1 MSMETDREIVGDQR
15 NEKLATTTNNNGTT
29 ANENGDG
36 AKNND
41 VDTNTPTGKITNVK
55 EVVADN
61 DSNTNVQQK
70 ITEQVEVSGFQF

>member
-1 MSMETDREIVGDQR
+1 MSMETDREIVDDQR
-15 NEKLATTTNNNGTT
+15 NEKLATTNNNNGTT